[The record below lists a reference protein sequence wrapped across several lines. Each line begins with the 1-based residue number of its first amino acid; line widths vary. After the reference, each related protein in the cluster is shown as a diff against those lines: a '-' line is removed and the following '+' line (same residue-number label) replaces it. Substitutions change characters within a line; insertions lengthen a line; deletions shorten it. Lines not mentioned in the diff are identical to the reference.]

1 MKTINS
7 FRSKLLA
14 LTFALVASVS
24 TFAYEFEYV
33 NDFHVDG
40 FAYKVLPPT
49 MEAPFGNVALI
60 EIADCTEDVV
70 IPGTVTHEGVTYIV
84 TTLGGGA
91 TLFTNSAKEI
101 VKSVFIPKKISTIN
115 SPLFADCSNLTSI
128 VVDSRNSYY
137 DSRENCNAIITTS
150 QNSFFTPNMLIA
162 GCKTTTIPNSV
173 TEIADKAFYRS
184 AIESITIP
192 TGVTKIGHSAFNQAT
207 LLSSIKLPITLTE
220 IGDWAFADCLSL
232 NTISCYALEPPT
244 ISSNTFFGSNPI
256 YNNPSVYVPAYC
268 IEAYKNAEHWIW
280 FTQILPINEP
290 AYKDRWCDTWNVL
303 ELKYRYSSY
312 TRKEDFETWQYN
324 LAYDTIIGD
333 YTYTAVTR
341 HTTKVPAGVYPVMA
355 PEPEYVAAVRFTED
369 KKAFIY
375 YDNTEYLLY
384 DFNAQPGDELTVF
397 AGINHYRSH
406 KTNRCGI
413 GEVNIFPD
421 SNYYYSREISLNVY
435 PNYTGSIVPTC
446 FGITKWIEG
455 VGDIC
460 GLITGADCGLSD
472 DQSALLCAYKDGN
485 IEYTTEYEE
494 YAEYGCEYNSGEN
507 KEYILTL
514 PGLQRTEVELST
526 MGDVDPYHL
535 SFKEYTPTL
544 VNGKLYLCDG
554 RNYFR
559 EENNQV
565 LLYAPYLGMEE
576 DLVLYDWTLEVG
588 DTLPFKP
595 KGYTDEQLGM
605 LFRVTDVSTIQLLD
619 GKEYKKWTL
628 SGGYEFVEG
637 IGAIN
642 KGFGHFYCLRHTTH
656 TGMNAGQRL
665 VCASRNG
672 QLLIDNTEKWGVEC
686 QCEVETSY
694 KSQWC
699 DTWNVMWFDGWRFD
713 ETAST
718 SKYRLGKDTI
728 IGDYTYSKFTS
739 RTSVRFTNDR
749 KVYVYYE
756 GFDDNDPYTPDLPTG
771 EYLAYDFSAQVG
783 DTLEVFSGV
792 HSYSKYKCLVREVQT
807 DPETK
812 LRTITLFQLLL
823 EDTDGDGVE
832 EEYALGEMT
841 WIEGVGSSNGF
852 LIGTTLP
859 GGGTYA
865 LLCAYNDD
873 ELKYTGDLY
882 DEYGCEYNATEQ
894 KPEDLFP
901 TLWGLQRTSFTEYS
915 ECSDSYAS
923 LFQSKGETITINDNQ
938 YLKFGGHYLREENKQ
953 VLLYS
958 RLQDKDLVLYDY
970 SLEVGDTL
978 TTLNIDYRI
987 EGIPFDLCYVDYA
1000 YEDVGMSH
1008 SIDTLIVTD
1017 VSYVTL
1023 LDGKEYKK
1031 WTFDNGMEYVEGIGM
1046 YGGRRNGNFFGLI
1059 QEVVVPC
1066 HIGTHLVCA
1075 SRNGKLLYQMD
1086 DAEMERLGTEC
1097 LCEVET
1103 SYKSQWCDKW
1113 NTLCYNQ
1120 NQTPVA
1126 QTWQYTLGQ
1135 DTIIEGKTYTIVN
1148 RHWTIDPKNTEEYV
1162 ASVRFTNDDKVFVF
1176 YDNTEY
1182 LLYDFNVQV
1191 DDSVEVFAGINNYDY
1206 AKTYKG
1212 RVYDISYSENGAKIC
1227 KISVPVSTYD
1237 DGYVSGGT
1245 YYSATWIEGIGDAQF
1260 GLLFGYVPGAKN
1272 EYSYSLLCAYKGDEL
1287 MHETDH
1293 YLFDTYG
1300 CEYNGEIYIPRFFE
1314 GLQRTECSLH
1324 TTGVDSTYL
1333 VSCDRFVR
1341 YVIKNKLYWKD
1352 INSGSFFRETKDQII
1367 LSFPHGGGEECVLYD
1382 FSLEVGDTLPVMQY
1396 DEKTRGEMFR
1406 VVDVSMVTLLDGKEY
1421 KKWTLACGYEYIEK
1435 IGAING
1441 KGLGNYVA
1449 FGPNADAATYLG
1461 SPLVCASK
1469 NGQLLYQMDDTEM
1482 ERLGAECLCDYN
1494 SGPKKD
1500 NAKNGKIGGRPT
1512 PTQWNQLE
1520 LDLRE
1525 MENGNTILR
1534 AETFSYTL
1542 ENDSIVTKG
1551 KTFYQLARQS
1561 TKDTAITKSFVGAL
1575 HFGEDEDNRV
1585 YFLRDGVEYVLYDF
1599 TAEPGDTIEIFA
1611 GINNYPQETTY
1622 THVVTGKDTLENGA
1636 CRMMLEVVFPD
1647 ETTTAT
1653 NVEKVWLA
1661 GLGSIDGIVHNAA
1674 NRTSD
1679 AHAAPAKSAS
1689 SETQTS
1695 VMLCAWRD
1703 DNCLYTTNHPE
1714 YDTFGCVYNQ
1724 DPTAVEDVQ
1733 TSGDKYQKIIRN
1745 GHLYILRDNKLYDV
1759 LGTSMN

>member
-14 LTFALVASVS
+14 LTLALMASVS

-207 LLSSIKLPITLTE
+207 LLFSIKLPITLTE
-220 IGDWAFADCLSL
+220 IGDWAFADCLNL

-244 ISSNTFFGSNPI
+244 ISSNTFFGSDPI

-268 IEAYKNAEHWIW
+268 IEAYKNAEHWKW

-303 ELKYRYSSY
+303 TIKREL
-312 TRKEDFETWQYN
+312 ETWQYN

-421 SNYYYSREISLNVY
+421 SNYYYSREISLTVV
-435 PNYTGSIVPTC
+435 PNYNHSGPVPTC
-446 FGITKWIEG
+446 AGITKWIEG

-485 IEYTTEYEE
+485 TEYTTEYEE

-514 PGLQRTEVELST
+514 PGLQRTEVEFHTDGASAPSL
-526 MGDVDPYHL
+526 V
-535 SFKEYTPTL
+535 SFNEYTPTL
-544 VNGKLYLCDG
+544 VNGKWYLYDG
-554 RNYFR
+554 RNYLR

-565 LLYAPYLGMEE
+565 LLYSPEFEIYE
-576 DLVLYDWTLEVG
+576 DVVLYDWTLEIG
-588 DTLPFKP
+588 DTLPFTIRPFDDDKMR
-595 KGYTDEQLGM
+595 GAV
-605 LFRVTDVSTIQLLD
+605 FRVTDVSTITLLD

-628 SGGYEFVEG
+628 ACGIEYIEG

-642 KGFGHFYCLRHTTH
+642 GEGFGNYFCIQHTAH
-656 TGMNAGQRL
+656 PA
-665 VCASRNG
+665 
-672 QLLIDNTEKWGVEC
+672 
-686 QCEVETSY
+686 
-694 KSQWC
+694 
-699 DTWNVMWFDGWRFD
+699 
-713 ETAST
+713 
-718 SKYRLGKDTI
+718 
-728 IGDYTYSKFTS
+728 TY
-739 RTSVRFTNDR
+739 
-749 KVYVYYE
+749 
-756 GFDDNDPYTPDLPTG
+756 
-771 EYLAYDFSAQVG
+771 
-783 DTLEVFSGV
+783 
-792 HSYSKYKCLVREVQT
+792 
-807 DPETK
+807 
-812 LRTITLFQLLL
+812 
-823 EDTDGDGVE
+823 
-832 EEYALGEMT
+832 
-841 WIEGVGSSNGF
+841 
-852 LIGTTLP
+852 
-859 GGGTYA
+859 
-865 LLCAYNDD
+865 
-873 ELKYTGDLY
+873 
-882 DEYGCEYNATEQ
+882 
-894 KPEDLFP
+894 
-901 TLWGLQRTSFTEYS
+901 
-915 ECSDSYAS
+915 
-923 LFQSKGETITINDNQ
+923 
-938 YLKFGGHYLREENKQ
+938 
-953 VLLYS
+953 
-958 RLQDKDLVLYDY
+958 
-970 SLEVGDTL
+970 
-978 TTLNIDYRI
+978 
-987 EGIPFDLCYVDYA
+987 
-1000 YEDVGMSH
+1000 
-1008 SIDTLIVTD
+1008 IDT
-1017 VSYVTL
+1017 
-1023 LDGKEYKK
+1023 
-1031 WTFDNGMEYVEGIGM
+1031 
-1046 YGGRRNGNFFGLI
+1046 R
-1059 QEVVVPC
+1059 
-1066 HIGTHLVCA
+1066 LVCA

-1103 SYKSQWCDKW
+1103 SYKSQWCDTW
-1113 NTLCYNQ
+1113 NVMEHDMGMTSD
-1120 NQTPVA
+1120 TEK
-1126 QTWQYTLGQ
+1126 TWRHYLAN
-1135 DTIIEGKTYTIVN
+1135 DTIINGQTYTSVN
-1148 RHWTIDPKNTEEYV
+1148 YYWTLEESKVYKI
-1162 ASVRFTNDDKVFVF
+1162 AHVRFSEDKKVYALMDD
-1176 YDNTEY
+1176 TEY
-1182 LLYDFNVQV
+1182 LVYDFAVQV
-1191 DDSVEVFAGINNYDY
+1191 GDTIETIVGVGYGSMLQQLLVHQIDIDGATNRKTITLYPICRIEDDEYDEDW
-1206 AKTYKG
+1206 
-1212 RVYDISYSENGAKIC
+1212 VYLWDC
-1227 KISVPVSTYD
+1227 CPVQ
-1237 DGYVSGGT
+1237 
-1245 YYSATWIEGIGDAQF
+1245 WIEGVGSTDGFLMGYPPCGWVGGIGC
-1260 GLLFGYVPGAKN
+1260 N
-1272 EYSYSLLCAYKGDEL
+1272 LLCAYKGDEL
-1287 MHETDH
+1287 KYTGDLYDE
-1293 YLFDTYG
+1293 YG
-1300 CEYNGEIYIPRFFE
+1300 CEYNATEQKPEDLFPTLW
-1314 GLQRTECSLH
+1314 GLQRTHTIEMYDYAPNDGKRSGGYPLPFASVKDTVINGKIYLQFGDHVNGSNYSLFF
-1324 TTGVDSTYL
+1324 L
-1333 VSCDRFVR
+1333 REEN
-1341 YVIKNKLYWKD
+1341 NKVLIY
-1352 INSGSFFRETKDQII
+1352 SSI
-1367 LSFPHGGGEECVLYD
+1367 LQNDLVLYD
-1382 FSLEVGDTLPVMQY
+1382 YTLELGDSLPAITSDHDYFSDDHFTKLDKAENIFTY
-1396 DEKTRGEMFR
+1396 
-1406 VVDVSMVTLLDGKEY
+1406 VVTDVSTVTLLDGIER
-1421 KKWTLACGYEYIEK
+1421 KKWILKNKYLPIIEYVEGIGCYGEK
-1435 IGAING
+1435 TSHSGDFFRLIYDHPYTTE
-1441 KGLGNYVA
+1441 YV
-1449 FGPNADAATYLG
+1449 GDH
-1461 SPLVCASK
+1461 LVCVSK
-1469 NGQLLYQMDDTEM
+1469 NGQLLYQMDDAEM
-1482 ERLGAECLCDYN
+1482 ERLGAECLCEYN

-1542 ENDSIVTKG
+1542 ENDSIVANN

-1622 THVVTGKDTLENGA
+1622 THMVVDKDTTEDGA
-1636 CRMMLEVVFPD
+1636 CRMFLEVVFPD

-1674 NRTSD
+1674 TRATK
-1679 AHAAPAKSAS
+1679 ARS
-1689 SETQTS
+1689 SETQSS
-1695 VMLCAWRD
+1695 VMLCAWRED
-1703 DNCLYTTNHPE
+1703 SCLYTTNHPE

-1733 TSGDKYQKIIRN
+1733 TSGDKYQKIIRD

-1759 LGTSMN
+1759 LGTPMN